1 MYSVSILRYAAS
13 ITPVRYCTKIMSSLH
28 ARRPP
33 KLQQGDLRRKSK
45 LSRGTSIIK
54 DGGGSLRR
62 PPNTGESPR
71 LVNGSGN
78 KRGKSTMKNICRIF
92 KMIACIGV
100 VLALA
105 VPFFRLRNLILN
117 NTNRS
122 SGPGLRANNNIA
134 NNNHSVESINNSNI
148 PAEPG

>member
-1 MYSVSILRYAAS
+1 M
-13 ITPVRYCTKIMSSLH
+13 
-28 ARRPP
+28 
-33 KLQQGDLRRKSK
+33 
-45 LSRGTSIIK
+45 
-54 DGGGSLRR
+54 
-62 PPNTGESPR
+62 

-92 KMIACIGV
+92 KMIACSGV
-100 VLALA
+100 MLALA
-105 VPFFRLRNLILN
+105 VPLFRLRNLIWN

-134 NNNHSVESINNSNI
+134 NNNIANNNHSIESINNSNI